1 METVINSVLAEMQ
14 PILESHQFK
23 RLAAALK
30 HAFGLKQL
38 SKPTKTS
45 SPSFLPPKGSKAAPR
60 KP

>member
-38 SKPTKTS
+38 SKPK
-45 SPSFLPPKGSKAAPR
+45 PPRPLSYR
-60 KP
+60 